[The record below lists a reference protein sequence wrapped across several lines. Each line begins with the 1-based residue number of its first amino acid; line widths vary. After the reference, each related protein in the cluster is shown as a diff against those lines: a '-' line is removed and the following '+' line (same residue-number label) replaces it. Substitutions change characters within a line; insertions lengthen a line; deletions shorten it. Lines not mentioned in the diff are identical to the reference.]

1 MSVASVA
8 SAASSA
14 TSTSDSSKSRQTL
27 ANNFETFLTLLTTQL
42 KAQSPLDPM
51 DTNQFT
57 QELVQFS
64 QVEQQ
69 INMNS
74 NLEDLISLISQQ
86 TSSSIVSYLG
96 TNVTAEGATTELS
109 DGKATWNYNSPQAVD
124 GATITIRNA
133 SGTVVY
139 TDTADL
145 ADGAG
150 TYSWN
155 GRTSTGSVAA
165 DGRYTITID
174 ARTSDNK
181 VLDVNTSVTGKVTGI
196 DLSGDEPVLEVGGS
210 RIPISSVKAIA
221 SS

>member
-74 NLEDLISLISQQ
+74 NLESLISLISQQ
-86 TSSSIVSYLG
+86 TSSSIVGYLG

-109 DGKATWNYNSPQAVD
+109 DGKATWNYNSPQAAD

-150 TYSWN
+150 TYTWN

-174 ARTSDNK
+174 ARTSDKK
-181 VLDVNTSVTGKVTGI
+181 VLDVNTSVTGRSPASIFPAT
-196 DLSGDEPVLEVGGS
+196 S
-210 RIPISSVKAIA
+210 RCSRSAA
-221 SS
+221 RAFRFLR